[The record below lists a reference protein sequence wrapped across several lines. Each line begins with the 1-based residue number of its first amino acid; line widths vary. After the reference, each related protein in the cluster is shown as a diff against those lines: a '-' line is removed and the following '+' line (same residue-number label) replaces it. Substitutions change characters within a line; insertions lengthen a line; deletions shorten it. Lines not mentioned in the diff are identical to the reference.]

1 MSRLPVLCLILL
13 TGCAM
18 AGSPPSAGSRG
29 EITRSDLDR
38 NSINTAYEAVQRL
51 RPQWLRLRG
60 QQTLS
65 GGGDLVVYLDNA
77 RMGGRES
84 LQSISVGG
92 VESIQFLD
100 PSAATLRWGTGHGS
114 GAIFISTVPSLN

>member
-1 MSRLPVLCLILL
+1 MLRLSVLCLLLL
-13 TGCAM
+13 TGCAT
-18 AGSPPSAGSRG
+18 AGGPQTGSSRG
-29 EITRSDLDR
+29 EITRADLEQ
-38 NSINTAYEAVQRL
+38 SSASTAYEAVQRL

-60 QQTLS
+60 QQSLS
-65 GGGDLVVYLDNA
+65 GEMDLVVYLNNA

-100 PSAATLRWGTGHGS
+100 ASAATLRWGTGHAS
-114 GAIFISTVPSLN
+114 GAIFISTVPELD